1 MEAHAVRPAHRRLR
15 LKDCKLNSSLNY
27 IAVVVHFFNYEVCVV
42 GHSLAILVTGR
53 TKELTLPFKK
63 YFITMAKDL
72 GFTEDMISYPTPI
85 GNGQLGKEE
94 GVWTLFRPDAA
105 RPGKEEKVAL
115 LPHS

>member
-94 GVWTLFRPDAA
+94 GRVNS
-105 RPGKEEKVAL
+105 VQV
-115 LPHS
+115 